1 MMLMTIMSSRRVKPL
16 QRRSL
21 LGLFP
26 PLPGVQLAAGDVA
39 SNVST
44 NWFALRFIYQSLYF
58 VPSRPVPC
66 DLV

>member
-16 QRRSL
+16 QRPSL
-21 LGLFP
+21 LRLFP
-26 PLPGVQLAAGDVA
+26 RLAEVQLAAGDVA

-44 NWFALRFIYQSLYF
+44 NWFGLRVIYQSLYF